1 MRRRRRMTVAAL
13 LAGLIAAL
21 FFTVGQIG
29 GPTDEGDG
37 ARPPRPPLPEPV
49 ASTASNVPAPTE
61 TPTVKG
67 SVRGT
72 DGEPLA
78 GVTVRIVALGDG
90 KRSST
95 TIRTDAKGRYA
106 DGALAGGNVIFTEIL
121 KKGYPATRRRYEDGP
136 SIEPGETLVLDLEF
150 PRTFSLAGFVK
161 SVDGKIVE
169 GAQVRYGTIG
179 IATSDEFGKFR
190 IENIDSS
197 VLKREVHP
205 RLMTSAPGFVTD
217 EKTLHLDGKTANFDD
232 IDVVLHE

>member
-1 MRRRRRMTVAAL
+1 MNPIVETDVL
-13 LAGLIAAL
+13 
-21 FFTVGQIG
+21 VIG
-29 GPTDEGDG
+29 GGG
-37 ARPPRPPLPEPV
+37 AGFRAAIGAAE
-49 ASTASNVPAPTE
+49 
-61 TPTVKG
+61 KG
-67 SVRGT
+67 AKVTLLSKG
-72 DGEPLA
+72 PLA
-78 GVTVRIVALGDG
+78 RCGASPMAGADFTLDGNSMSQIDGLTGDPNDTPDPNTAG
-90 KRSST
+90 KTLHAR
-95 TIRTDAKGRYA
+95 
-106 DGALAGGNVIFTEIL
+106 IFTEIL